1 MTFKL
6 FPIVLLIALWSCVQ
20 DKKLEHKMSSIE
32 SESNLIETDTIKSI
46 EITKDFVL
54 GKFDYK
60 NHELFIKT
68 NATHTSKPIYL
79 NVEVYEAFIN
89 MYNHADKDG
98 IQLKIV
104 SGTRNFAEQKAI
116 WERKWEKYQ
125 NLNPISSAK
134 KILEYSSMPS
144 TSRHHWG
151 TDIDLNSLSNSY
163 FESGKGKK
171 EYKWLVENANN
182 YGFYQVYTDK
192 SSGRT
197 GYNLE
202 RWHWS
207 YMPLSIKYL
216 AFYNNQV
223 DYSDISG
230 FDGSELAEALNI
242 IPNYV
247 NGISEDAKQLKYPK
261 E

>member
-1 MTFKL
+1 
-6 FPIVLLIALWSCVQ
+6 
-20 DKKLEHKMSSIE
+20 
-32 SESNLIETDTIKSI
+32 
-46 EITKDFVL
+46 
-54 GKFDYK
+54 
-60 NHELFIKT
+60 
-68 NATHTSKPIYL
+68 
-79 NVEVYEAFIN
+79 
-89 MYNHADKDG
+89 
-98 IQLKIV
+98 
-104 SGTRNFAEQKAI
+104 
-116 WERKWEKYQ
+116 
-125 NLNPISSAK
+125 
-134 KILEYSSMPS
+134 MPS

-182 YGFYQVYTDK
+182 YGFYQVYTEK
-192 SSGRT
+192 SSRRT

-223 DYSDISG
+223 DYSDISR